1 MKKFLHIYAFILLI
15 LAFAVSA
22 NGQKKTQVVVLSTL
36 HQFHSTNTN
45 YSFEALAKTIE
56 RIKPDVLA
64 VELTAKDLES
74 RREQK
79 VKIEYANSV
88 FPLLDKY
95 KYKTVALEPNEP
107 LYSELIN
114 LLKESNKENQE
125 KFPQKVEA
133 FSNYSN
139 ALYDYLFKYWT
150 SIEAVN
156 SSQTDALFE
165 IKHNFQNSLFGEKEA
180 KVWNDWNSY
189 FLKQIKDSAA
199 KNKGKRIL
207 VLVGAEHSY
216 WLRKNLQNDPEINLF
231 KIKDLL

>member
-1 MKKFLHIYAFILLI
+1 MKNFLYICACILVLLVFAFSAYA
-15 LAFAVSA
+15 
-22 NGQKKTQVVVLSTL
+22 QKKTEVIVLSTL
-36 HQFHSTNTN
+36 HQFHSTNTK
-45 YSFEALAKTIE
+45 YSFETLAKTIE
-56 RIKPDVLA
+56 RINPDVLA
-64 VELTAKDLES
+64 VELTPNDLES

-79 VKIEYANSV
+79 VKTEYVRSV
-88 FPLLDKY
+88 FPLIDKH

-125 KFPQKVEA
+125 NFPQKVEA
-133 FSNYSN
+133 FTTYSN
-139 ALYDYLFKYWT
+139 AVYDYLFKYWT

-156 SSQTDALFE
+156 SSETDALFE
-165 IKHNFQNSLFGEKEA
+165 VKHNFQNSLFGEKEA